1 MGFVMKTK
9 SLHRSIF
16 AATMFAVLG
25 LAFASGST
33 AAQEKAAAKRLP
45 MATITVTAAP
55 YRNIPEI
62 SRMTVQGHNFLVVSA
77 SVPVP
82 YSDLNLAQATGAD
95 ELGRRIR
102 VAARMACQ
110 QIDMKY
116 PPHIY
121 AQIGTDDCQR
131 NAADTGMAEANI
143 AIAAAR

>member
-1 MGFVMKTK
+1 MTN
-9 SLHRSIF
+9 SLQRGTLT
-16 AATMFAVLG
+16 ATIFAVLG
-25 LAFASGST
+25 LALANGSA
-33 AAQEKAAAKRLP
+33 AAQEKQNIRRAP

-62 SRMTVQGHNFLVVSA
+62 SRMTVQGHKFLVVSA

-82 YSDLNLAQATGAD
+82 YSDLNLAQSTGAD

-116 PPHIY
+116 PAHIY

-131 NAADTGMAEANI
+131 NAADNGMAEANI